1 MDKKE
6 KINLVR
12 YWAKSIIKMIR
23 DGKDVKI
30 EVKPMSECDRDIK
43 SNALKMKKTGE
54 IISFIIKK

>member
-6 KINLVR
+6 KINLVK
-12 YWAKSIIKMIR
+12 YWAKSIVKMIR

-30 EVKPMSECDRDIK
+30 EVKPMSECDRDAR
-43 SNALKMKKTGE
+43 SNVLKMKKTGE